1 MISARSTAKLNL
13 TLKITGTRPDG
24 YHLLDSLFCSVDL
37 HDKLTITP
45 GQDACSTV
53 CSPEQPIV
61 NNLATRAALLF
72 YQQAGISGGCRIRLE
87 KRIPME
93 AGLGGG
99 SGDAAAVLKAL
110 NEHFDHPFSE
120 EALFA
125 LALQLGADI
134 PFALKGGLARV
145 TGIGETHTHLH
156 MRRSFSF
163 VIAKPAQGLSTQQM
177 YACYD
182 ASPSGLPIDNDAFY
196 RALLALDGAAMRAY
210 GGNDLQPAAEKYLPI
225 IAQLQDKL
233 YQSGALYAAMTG
245 SGSAVFGLFP
255 SYEQAHIAQASLHS
269 MVPYCVCCQSL
280 V

>member
-1 MISARSTAKLNL
+1 MISVRSTAKLNL
-13 TLKITGTRPDG
+13 TLKITGVRSDG
-24 YHLLDSLFCSVDL
+24 YHLLDSLFCSIDL
-37 HDKLTITP
+37 HDRLGILP

-53 CSPEQPIV
+53 CTPEQPIAD
-61 NNLATRAALLF
+61 NLATRAASLF
-72 YQQAGISGGCRIRLE
+72 YQAAGIPGGCCIHLD

-110 NEHFDHPFSE
+110 NEHFGHPFSE
-120 EALFA
+120 EALSA

-145 TGIGETHTHLH
+145 TGIGETHAHLH

-177 YACYD
+177 YAHYD
-182 ASPSGLPIDNDAFY
+182 AAPSKLPIDNPSFY
-196 RALLALDGAAMRAY
+196 RALLALDGAAMRAC
-210 GGNDLQPAAEKYLPI
+210 GGNDLQPAAERHLPI
-225 IAQLQDKL
+225 IAQLQERL

-255 SYEQAHIAQASLHS
+255 SYEQAQAAQASLCS
-269 MVPYCVCCQSL
+269 LVPYCVCCQSL

>member
-61 NNLATRAALLF
+61 NNLATRTALLF

-110 NEHFDHPFSE
+110 NDHFGHPFSE

-233 YQSGALYAAMTG
+233 YQSGALYASMTG
-245 SGSAVFGLFP
+245 SGSAVFGLFLP
-255 SYEQAHIAQASLHS
+255 MSRLI
-269 MVPYCVCCQSL
+269 
-280 V
+280 